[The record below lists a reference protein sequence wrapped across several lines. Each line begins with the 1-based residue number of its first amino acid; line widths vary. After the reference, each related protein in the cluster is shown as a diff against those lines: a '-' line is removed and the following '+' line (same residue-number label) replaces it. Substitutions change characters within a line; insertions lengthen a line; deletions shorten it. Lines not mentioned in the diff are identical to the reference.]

1 MDAMRILPSVKHA
14 LTSSHSIFNYSNF
27 LAFLTEDFLPSR
39 ELLIL
44 DEAHLLET
52 EIVGF
57 TGISI
62 SNYSQYLHCKIS
74 LRIILILNCIL
85 WK

>member
-52 EIVGF
+52 EIRR
-57 TGISI
+57 IYRNI
-62 SNYSQYLHCKIS
+62 YLK
-74 LRIILILNCIL
+74 LQPVLAL
-85 WK
+85 